1 MNGLVFNDGALEY
14 ELQIHK
20 KRWSFEGDQAE
31 GQSRCNFED
40 HMLLINSKEKQRP
53 LPMLRDTYQ
62 IVSELPGPNDSIPR
76 TKIKE
81 SISVEP
87 VIAHI
92 PRWTSQAMNY
102 DRFDCK

>member
-1 MNGLVFNDGALEY
+1 MTGHLNMNFRY
-14 ELQIHK
+14 TK

-62 IVSELPGPNDSIPR
+62 IVSELPQR
-76 TKIKE
+76 
-81 SISVEP
+81 
-87 VIAHI
+87 
-92 PRWTSQAMNY
+92 
-102 DRFDCK
+102 